1 MADRGAKNIIL
12 ASRSGKAQENTI
24 SLIEELSEKGVRVEV
39 CQVDVASELDLSRM
53 VSECAEIM
61 PPVKGVIHAAWVNK
75 VCGKIT
81 LEHRV
86 DSADK

>member
-39 CQVDVASELDLSRM
+39 CQVDVARELDVSRM

-75 VCGKIT
+75 VCGKIM

-86 DSADK
+86 GSADT